1 MKNRKEK
8 PPKPHQGDEGDEVKK
23 VCLADK
29 PECPLLYRKTIQ
41 AINKYCSHDKKVI
54 PFAEIHKTLSWML
67 HLNKFDRR
75 GVLAELQEMDL
86 IEIVPYHGIKLRQDS
101 RCFARD
107 YEGGSASIAGAAGH
121 ERSGKSCL
129 PEKILNFRQF
139 LNFQSSRR
147 AAAIRTTW
155 TEKEG
160 YIYE

>member
-107 YEGGSASIAGAAGH
+107 YEGGKCKHCGRCWPRTKWQKLFARKDFKFSTISKF
-121 ERSGKSCL
+121 SVL
-129 PEKILNFRQF
+129 PESCSDQDDLDRKRGVHL
-139 LNFQSSRR
+139 
-147 AAAIRTTW
+147 
-155 TEKEG
+155 
-160 YIYE
+160 